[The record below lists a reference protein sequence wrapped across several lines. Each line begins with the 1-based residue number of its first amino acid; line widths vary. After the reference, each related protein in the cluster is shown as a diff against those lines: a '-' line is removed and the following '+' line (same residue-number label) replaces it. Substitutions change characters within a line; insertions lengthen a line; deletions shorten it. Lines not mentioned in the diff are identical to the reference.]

1 MCYFFV
7 LFEVDFSDYWL
18 WKKREKDDSR
28 NIISDNVIKVM
39 WDVSVQELNEE
50 FQQELWHPVV
60 LLIEPN
66 KGLQFKN
73 SIQKVISQLISTS
86 CIIWHI

>member
-1 MCYFFV
+1 
-7 LFEVDFSDYWL
+7 
-18 WKKREKDDSR
+18 
-28 NIISDNVIKVM
+28 M

-86 CIIWHI
+86 CII